1 MSGDQSLQETLS
13 LIYHLQ
19 SMDLEGQR
27 LRAQTEMA
35 TAAIQTEKAH
45 LESLER
51 SLEIAKEELRT
62 LEMNHQKIETD
73 LKDTELLLLEGKKRQ
88 KDLKHARDI
97 QAFLSE
103 AEFRRDE
110 KDRME
115 EEIIANLEA
124 QSSLAKRIESLEA
137 DLATKKEVY
146 RQETDRFA
154 TETEERKQRIE
165 EIEKA
170 RKDLE
175 KGFDED
181 LLETYQRLRSSQKNG
196 QVITRVIDG
205 ACESCRITL
214 PPRTVTEVKKRKQI
228 MSCQYCQR
236 WLYIE
241 DGKVS

>member
-1 MSGDQSLQETLS
+1 
-13 LIYHLQ
+13 
-19 SMDLEGQR
+19 MDLEGQR

>member
-1 MSGDQSLQETLS
+1 
-13 LIYHLQ
+13 
-19 SMDLEGQR
+19 MDLEGQR

-165 EIEKA
+165 EIEKS

>member
-1 MSGDQSLQETLS
+1 
-13 LIYHLQ
+13 
-19 SMDLEGQR
+19 MDLEGQR

-51 SLEIAKEELRT
+51 SLEIAKEELRS
-62 LEMNHQKIETD
+62 LEVSHQKIETD

-88 KDLKHARDI
+88 KELKHARDI

-115 EEIIANLEA
+115 EEILANLEA
-124 QSSLAKRIESLEA
+124 QSTLAKRIESLEA

-154 TETEERKQRIE
+154 KETEERRQRIE

>member
-1 MSGDQSLQETLS
+1 
-13 LIYHLQ
+13 
-19 SMDLEGQR
+19 MDLEGQR

-62 LEMNHQKIETD
+62 LETNHQKIETD

-124 QSSLAKRIESLEA
+124 QSFLAKKIESLEA

>member
-1 MSGDQSLQETLS
+1 MS

>member
-1 MSGDQSLQETLS
+1 
-13 LIYHLQ
+13 
-19 SMDLEGQR
+19 MDLEGQR

-51 SLEIAKEELRT
+51 SLEIAKEELRS
-62 LEMNHQKIETD
+62 LEVSHQKIETD

-124 QSSLAKRIESLEA
+124 QSTLAKRIESLEA

>member
-1 MSGDQSLQETLS
+1 
-13 LIYHLQ
+13 
-19 SMDLEGQR
+19 
-27 LRAQTEMA
+27 
-35 TAAIQTEKAH
+35 
-45 LESLER
+45 
-51 SLEIAKEELRT
+51 
-62 LEMNHQKIETD
+62 
-73 LKDTELLLLEGKKRQ
+73 
-88 KDLKHARDI
+88 
-97 QAFLSE
+97 
-103 AEFRRDE
+103 
-110 KDRME
+110 ME

-154 TETEERKQRIE
+154 AETEERKQRIE

>member
-1 MSGDQSLQETLS
+1 
-13 LIYHLQ
+13 
-19 SMDLEGQR
+19 MDLEGQR

-154 TETEERKQRIE
+154 AETEERKQRIE

>member
-13 LIYHLQ
+13 LIYRLQ

-27 LRAQTEMA
+27 LRAQTEVA
-35 TAAIQTEKAH
+35 LAAIQTEKAN
-45 LESLER
+45 LESLEK
-51 SLEIAKEELRT
+51 SLDSSKEELIG
-62 LEMNHQKIETD
+62 LEASHQKIEMD
-73 LKDTELLLLEGKKRQ
+73 LKDTEMLLLEGKKRQ

-97 QAFLSE
+97 QAFLAE

-115 EEIIANLEA
+115 EEILANLEA
-124 QSSLAKRIESLEA
+124 QASLAKKIELLQEDLLRKTELYREEA
-137 DLATKKEVY
+137 ARVSA
-146 RQETDRFA
+146 QN
-154 TETEERKQRIE
+154 EERKLRIE
-165 EIEKA
+165 EIETA

-175 KGFDED
+175 KSFDED

-214 PPRTVTEVKKRKQI
+214 PPRTVTEVKKRKRI

>member
-1 MSGDQSLQETLS
+1 
-13 LIYHLQ
+13 
-19 SMDLEGQR
+19 MDLEGQR

-35 TAAIQTEKAH
+35 AAIIQTQKAH

-62 LEMNHQKIETD
+62 LEINHQKTETD

-124 QSSLAKRIESLEA
+124 QATLAKRIESLEE
-137 DLATKKEVY
+137 DLAGKKEAY
-146 RQETDRFA
+146 RIETDQFA
-154 TETEERKQRIE
+154 TETEERKLRIE

-214 PPRTVTEVKKRKQI
+214 PPRTVTEVKKRKRI

>member
-13 LIYHLQ
+13 LIYRLQ

-27 LRAQTEMA
+27 LKSQTEVAM
-35 TAAIQTEKAH
+35 AAIQLEKAH
-45 LESLER
+45 LESLEK
-51 SLEIAKEELRT
+51 SLDNSKEELRG
-62 LEMNHQKIETD
+62 LEVSHQKIEMD

-124 QSSLAKRIESLEA
+124 QASLMKKIEALEEEFSR
-137 DLATKKEVY
+137 KKEAY
-146 RQETDRFA
+146 REESIHVSA
-154 TETEERKQRIE
+154 ESKERKVQIE
-165 EIEKA
+165 EIEQS

-175 KGFDED
+175 EGFDED

-214 PPRTVTEVKKRKQI
+214 PPRTVTEVKKRKRI

-241 DGKVS
+241 EGKVS

>member
-1 MSGDQSLQETLS
+1 
-13 LIYHLQ
+13 
-19 SMDLEGQR
+19 MDLEGQR

-51 SLEIAKEELRT
+51 SLEIAKEELRS
-62 LEMNHQKIETD
+62 LEVSHQKIETD

>member
-1 MSGDQSLQETLS
+1 M
-13 LIYHLQ
+13 
-19 SMDLEGQR
+19 
-27 LRAQTEMA
+27 
-35 TAAIQTEKAH
+35 AAIQTEKAN
-45 LESLER
+45 LESLEK
-51 SLEIAKEELRT
+51 SLDSSKEELIG
-62 LEMNHQKIETD
+62 LEASHQKIEMD
-73 LKDTELLLLEGKKRQ
+73 LKDTEMLLLEGKKRQ

-97 QAFLSE
+97 QAFLAE

-115 EEIIANLEA
+115 EEILANLEA
-124 QSSLAKRIESLEA
+124 QASLAKKIELLQE
-137 DLATKKEVY
+137 DLLRKKELY
-146 RQETDRFA
+146 REEAAGVSAQN
-154 TETEERKQRIE
+154 EERKLRIE
-165 EIEKA
+165 EIETA

-175 KGFDED
+175 KSFDED

-214 PPRTVTEVKKRKQI
+214 PPRTVTEVKKRKRI

>member
-1 MSGDQSLQETLS
+1 
-13 LIYHLQ
+13 
-19 SMDLEGQR
+19 MDLEGQR

-51 SLEIAKEELRT
+51 SLEIAKEELRS
-62 LEMNHQKIETD
+62 LEVSHQKIETD

-154 TETEERKQRIE
+154 AETEERKQRIE

>member
-1 MSGDQSLQETLS
+1 
-13 LIYHLQ
+13 
-19 SMDLEGQR
+19 MDLEGQR
-27 LRAQTEMA
+27 LRAQTEVA
-35 TAAIQTEKAH
+35 LAAIQTEKAN
-45 LESLER
+45 LESLEK
-51 SLEIAKEELRT
+51 SLDSSKEELIG
-62 LEMNHQKIETD
+62 LEASHQKIEMD
-73 LKDTELLLLEGKKRQ
+73 LKDTEMLLLEGKKRQ

-97 QAFLSE
+97 QAFLAE

-115 EEIIANLEA
+115 EEILANLEA
-124 QSSLAKRIESLEA
+124 QASLAKKIELLQEDLLRKTELYREEA
-137 DLATKKEVY
+137 ARVSA
-146 RQETDRFA
+146 QN
-154 TETEERKQRIE
+154 EERKLRIE
-165 EIEKA
+165 EIETA

-175 KGFDED
+175 KSFDED

-214 PPRTVTEVKKRKQI
+214 PPRTVTEVKKRKRI

>member
-1 MSGDQSLQETLS
+1 M
-13 LIYHLQ
+13 
-19 SMDLEGQR
+19 
-27 LRAQTEMA
+27 
-35 TAAIQTEKAH
+35 AAIQTEKAN
-45 LESLER
+45 LESLEK
-51 SLEIAKEELRT
+51 SLDSSKEELIG
-62 LEMNHQKIETD
+62 LEASHQKIEMD
-73 LKDTELLLLEGKKRQ
+73 LKDTEMLLLEGKKRQ

-97 QAFLSE
+97 QAFLAE

-115 EEIIANLEA
+115 EEILANLEA
-124 QSSLAKRIESLEA
+124 QASLAKKIELLQE
-137 DLATKKEVY
+137 DLLRKKELY
-146 RQETDRFA
+146 REEAARVSAQN
-154 TETEERKQRIE
+154 EERKLRIE
-165 EIEKA
+165 EIETA

-175 KGFDED
+175 KSFDED

-214 PPRTVTEVKKRKQI
+214 PPRTVTEVKKRKRI